1 MIGLFRCPRSRENAQ
16 YVATMLAFGKD
27 LHCAPHLVKDATH
40 AIFIDLYVFLTACNP
55 FNLALM
61 S

>member
-16 YVATMLAFGKD
+16 CVATMLAFGKD
-27 LHCAPHLVKDATH
+27 LHCRPHLVKDATH
-40 AIFIDLYVFLTACNP
+40 TTDIDLCVSFTACNP